1 MTVAAKLQQLDL
13 GSVCQERNKTG
24 EGERAGQRPLR
35 TMEIRNRTV
44 PQTLLKL
51 AFARKPSPALRLV
64 RFECWPGG
72 TVGTQR
78 LPPLLGPSSPG
89 PTAGSRNLAEG
100 RQVDFPKVKR
110 HKSRGLEKMFGS

>member
-1 MTVAAKLQQLDL
+1 MTVAAKLQRLDL

-35 TMEIRNRTV
+35 TMEIRNRTA
-44 PQTLLKL
+44 PLLKL